1 MKGWR
6 TGLALGLVFAA
17 QAALMS
23 LLPSVVTADEVFL
36 KGGGRLQGV
45 VVEQDAKSVVVD
57 TGPGRVTVPRS
68 RVQRIVSGSAALTT
82 YRQRASRLAATDT
95 AGWLELALWAQERDL
110 TTQAQE
116 AFERVVALDPAN
128 ALAQRA
134 LARESVGGQWLP
146 RDEAMR
152 ARGLVEFEGR
162 WVSREEREAALE
174 ERATEQAAKSDAE
187 LAERRQAEAEARIRE
202 AEARAREAEARARA
216 AEAEAEATKTGG
228 IPVPLVGWGGGV
240 VQPCCGRIHVPG
252 VCPYGS
258 TVIHPHP
265 HPKPTPTPSPTPTPK
280 PPPRDSG
287 KQSTSAIKPKT
298 LPASQGSNQEH

>member
-1 MKGWR
+1 MKR
-6 TGLALGLVFAA
+6 ALTLLAV
-17 QAALMS
+17 

-36 KGGGRLQGV
+36 KGGGRLEGV
-45 VVEQDAKSVVVD
+45 VVEQDAKSVVIE

-82 YRQRASRLAATDT
+82 YRGRASRLAAADT
-95 AGWLELALWAQERDL
+95 VGWLELALWARERDL

-116 AFERVVALDPAN
+116 AFERVVALDPSN
-128 ALAQRA
+128 AVAQRA
-134 LARESVGGQWLP
+134 LDRESVGGQWLP

-162 WVSREEREAALE
+162 WVSREEREAAIE
-174 ERATEQAAKSDAE
+174 ERATEQAAKNDAE
-187 LAERRQAEAEARIRE
+187 QAERRKVEAEARIRE
-202 AEARAREAEARARA
+202 AEARAREAEAKARA

-228 IPVPLVGWGGGV
+228 IPLPLGGWGGV

-252 VCPYGS
+252 VCPYGG

-280 PPPRDSG
+280 PPPRDGG
-287 KQSTSAIKPKT
+287 KLSPSEIKPKT
-298 LPASQGSNQEH
+298 LPANQGSNPEH